1 MGIADIF
8 TSRKKLRE
16 TTLEDA
22 VKSKDLELAKLHMK
36 NGGVPGADVLK
47 IAVRDLNFEML
58 QLLVDSA
65 PEVDTT
71 VLDELVPAA
80 APHAEMMA
88 YLIDHGSGCV
98 AWFPYTYQDDDGE
111 IIYNALSATVRKL
124 GVLDPDQFLDGNSS
138 MRESVLRKFTNCID
152 LLIEKGV
159 DLNPETPR
167 SPLTAAVTHGLEEIV
182 HLLVERGAELE
193 HFSEP
198 DIPALMTAIINN
210 RPKMVDVL
218 IGLGADVNQRIEFE
232 DEEEGHSVLFPLYLA
247 IGAAVNFGDIHIAEK
262 LLLAG
267 ANPNS
272 LLEDGNPILLR
283 VITSDAMDLQT
294 KSGLIDLLIAH
305 GADVDGKGAEGM
317 TALGSAL
324 DMQAYDLFEKLLKAG
339 ANPNTLSEDGD
350 PILIHI
356 ITSEAMDIQTKSKLI
371 DRLIEQKVRVNC
383 TDAKGIPAVVLAFGD
398 ERHLIASKLLENG
411 ADPRHLND
419 DARYLLG
426 ASVLQSAEAGLGKAL
441 VFEWAG
447 EAKYY
452 DYQDTPVDVALRKGK
467 FDLARDFLDK
477 GVQANHWHALDAKA
491 LSYLL
496 TYMLDKGSNR
506 KDRFSRSVGASIAYA
521 AVREDLFEIVKR
533 IFARGEGRTYSEH
546 RLSSIFSAVS
556 EKTSP
561 ATVNYLLGEELFS
574 TRINTLSL
582 KIADKTH
589 VLELGGGA
597 SADALGV
604 TLVYSGESIEALKGA
619 HDLTESLCKALGMEK
634 ERCDVQVDEIVI
646 VRILGS
652 SPEAKLLQRLKV
664 RDQRPAFFNFVPRDG
679 TSLLFF
685 KPLDGVSLRE
695 WLQEQRFIEDVLG
708 RPVNIEEYD
717 PTHPLYCSEYGKER
731 LILIRESNIS
741 ALTKELGLTGSFLK
755 SSDGMHVFQDVASR
769 DEWQE
774 KLEAIRAF
782 LGTRVSIAEY
792 DAERGHLVLGES
804 IEQTL
809 GKTLGIE
816 DNGRASEL
824 LYTQALSH
832 GKHCYFYSEVDG
844 LDNLG
849 EWKRSLKKIRRL
861 LNSNVLIG
869 ETDNHDR
876 SIPVDADR
884 LIALREVDYIPE
896 PSQMKALEILQ
907 RLEKGKL
914 YWGEGIEGA
923 YLTDISDASHMLIMG
938 ESGSGKSNFMNG
950 LILSLLHSIETI
962 EHIYMVD
969 FKGGV
974 ELHEYADL
982 IPQKIE
988 MVDYKHRLLTL
999 LKRIQLEMEAR
1010 LKYMRAQGIRKITQN
1025 PIFLI
1030 IDEFADISQME
1041 ESTHEER
1048 LLKEQILS
1056 ILRELTRKAR
1066 ATNIKIWAML
1076 QEANAG
1082 NMEPSFKNQLQSRVL
1097 LKTTEENTA
1106 RFAISDN
1113 HLNEIGLDVARM
1125 PRGRI
1130 AFVDA
1135 SQERI
1140 KAVELQFPLV
1150 DPDDTPP
1157 KEKKMYRLEL
1167 HPEQDKSF
1175 SRTIEGYFE
1184 DVFRDR
1190 PELRPDD
1197 PAPSPEAEARPEEDG
1212 AANVMTDFQMMDD
1225 FDLEDDAEPSDDETM
1240 EEVGRMYADMAR
1252 AMQEYEEEHR

>member
-1 MGIADIF
+1 MNFEKILFDAAANGDIIKVEQLISSGIDPNSFQKVFTKKVLPEKIVTKKPDAWGSIVGFTKADGHYVIELDNARILAPRGYKEELWDDGTVVLTGPRFSDKAFILGAVIAVTDQAVYNNGVIDGKIIVVQFNPKTTTDDTEETLKWLKERNVLIIDREISEQYLSYQIKTEWHENSLRQVVEDEKFISPVEIALENKQYPVLQYLVHQNAFVDKALYAAIKDGDSKGIEILGNIKLSMPIIDLTISLDEKKIF
-8 TSRKKLRE
+8 LELVNSRKDV
-16 TTLEDA
+16 TH
-22 VKSKDLELAKLHMK
+22 VELQY
-36 NGGVPGADVLK
+36 
-47 IAVRDLNFEML
+47 R
-58 QLLVDSA
+58 
-65 PEVDTT
+65 
-71 VLDELVPAA
+71 
-80 APHAEMMA
+80 
-88 YLIDHGSGCV
+88 
-98 AWFPYTYQDDDGE
+98 
-111 IIYNALSATVRKL
+111 
-124 GVLDPDQFLDGNSS
+124 
-138 MRESVLRKFTNCID
+138 
-152 LLIEKGV
+152 
-159 DLNPETPR
+159 PR
-167 SPLTAAVTHGLEEIV
+167 SRKTRKEDIAHIDKL
-182 HLLVERGAELE
+182 LE
-193 HFSEP
+193 H
-198 DIPALMTAIINN
+198 
-210 RPKMVDVL
+210 
-218 IGLGADVNQRIEFE
+218 
-232 DEEEGHSVLFPLYLA
+232 
-247 IGAAVNFGDIHIAEK
+247 
-262 LLLAG
+262 
-267 ANPNS
+267 NS
-272 LLEDGNPILLR
+272 
-283 VITSDAMDLQT
+283 
-294 KSGLIDLLIAH
+294 
-305 GADVDGKGAEGM
+305 
-317 TALGSAL
+317 TAL
-324 DMQAYDLFEKLLKAG
+324 
-339 ANPNTLSEDGD
+339 
-350 PILIHI
+350 
-356 ITSEAMDIQTKSKLI
+356 
-371 DRLIEQKVRVNC
+371 
-383 TDAKGIPAVVLAFGD
+383 
-398 ERHLIASKLLENG
+398 SKLLGIPQEVC
-411 ADPRHLND
+411 
-419 DARYLLG
+419 
-426 ASVLQSAEAGLGKAL
+426 SV
-441 VFEWAG
+441 
-447 EAKYY
+447 
-452 DYQDTPVDVALRKGK
+452 
-467 FDLARDFLDK
+467 
-477 GVQANHWHALDAKA
+477 
-491 LSYLL
+491 
-496 TYMLDKGSNR
+496 
-506 KDRFSRSVGASIAYA
+506 SIADE
-521 AVREDLFEIVKR
+521 VIIVK
-533 IFARGEGRTYSEH
+533 I
-546 RLSSIFSAVS
+546 L
-556 EKTSP
+556 
-561 ATVNYLLGEELFS
+561 NS
-574 TRINTLSL
+574 T
-582 KIADKTH
+582 
-589 VLELGGGA
+589 
-597 SADALGV
+597 
-604 TLVYSGESIEALKGA
+604 
-619 HDLTESLCKALGMEK
+619 
-634 ERCDVQVDEIVI
+634 
-646 VRILGS
+646 
-652 SPEAKLLQRLKV
+652 PEAKLIQMLRISGRKPTFYNVLKNTDV
-664 RDQRPAFFNFVPRDG
+664 LMLFYKPIDG
-679 TSLLFF
+679 ISIAEWENE
-685 KPLDGVSLRE
+685 KP
-695 WLQEQRFIEDVLG
+695 FIQDVLG
-708 RPVNIEEYD
+708 VPVDIEEYD

-741 ALTKELGLTGSFLK
+741 ALPKELGLTGNFLK
-755 SSDGMHVFQDVASR
+755 SSDGMHVFQDVVSR

-824 LYTQALSH
+824 LYTQTLPN
-832 GKHCYFYSEVDG
+832 GKHCHFYSEVDG

-861 LNSNVLIG
+861 LNSNVLIE

-896 PSQMKALEILQ
+896 PSQMKELEILQ

-988 MVDYKHRLLTL
+988 MVDYKLRLLTL

-1076 QEANAG
+1076 QEANAD

-1150 DPDDTPP
+1150 DKDDIAPD
-1157 KEKKMYRLEL
+1157 EKKMYRLEL
-1167 HPEQDKSF
+1167 SQEHDKSF
-1175 SRTIEGYFE
+1175 SQTIEGYFE
-1184 DVFRDR
+1184 QVFEER
-1190 PELRPDD
+1190 PELNNLHNSGVETLVKNELSVKTDV
-1197 PAPSPEAEARPEEDG
+1197 PSSTSS
-1212 AANVMTDFQMMDD
+1212 NHHMMDD
-1225 FDLEDDAEPSDDETM
+1225 FEIDDEDDGSSDIDLEEAGKLYVD
-1240 EEVGRMYADMAR
+1240 VGREMK
-1252 AMQEYEEEHR
+1252 EYEKGKY